1 MSASLPYR
9 ANADFLESK
18 YIDWK
23 KDPASVEPL
32 WSSFFEGFELGM
44 AKLAAQPAKGAE
56 GTLSEKTLSF
66 RMRVTNAMHHFRAS
80 ATPPRIS
87 IRSARRGRTSPSLS
101 LAGLGFT
108 DDELEEDVQTH
119 MFRGGQPMKL
129 KTMLSE
135 LRRIYCGKTGFEFW
149 HINNPE
155 VRAWLLDRIEVTE
168 ARNRPRRSRSMPCAG
183 CWRRKASSASCIAV
197 SSGRSASPWKVASP
211 CSWRWRPSSKACQP
225 TAAKKS
231 CWAWPTAA
239 VSACWRISC
248 ASRWSSLLRV
258 QRELCAK
265 HGQRRWRREVSPRL

>member
-66 RMRVTNAMHHFRAS
+66 RMRVTNAIHHFRALGHTAS
-80 ATPPRIS
+80 HLDPLSTQGPDIA
-87 IRSARRGRTSPSLS
+87 SLS

-168 ARNRPRRSRSMPCAG
+168 APKP
-183 CWRRKASSASCIAV
+183 
-197 SSGRSASPWKVASP
+197 
-211 CSWRWRPSSKACQP
+211 
-225 TAAKKS
+225 AAKK
-231 CWAWPTAA
+231 
-239 VSACWRISC
+239 
-248 ASRWSSLLRV
+248 
-258 QRELCAK
+258 K
-265 HGQRRWRREVSPRL
+265 

>member
-18 YIDWK
+18 YTDWK

-44 AKLAAQPAKGAE
+44 AKLAAQPAKGTE

-66 RMRVTNAMHHFRAS
+66 RMRVTNAIHHFRALGHTAAHLDPLS
-80 ATPPRIS
+80 AQGPDI
-87 IRSARRGRTSPSLS
+87 ASLS

-119 MFRGGQPMKL
+119 LFRGGQPMKL
-129 KTMLSE
+129 KTMLGE

-155 VRAWLLDRIEVTE
+155 VRAWLLDRVEVTE
-168 ARNRPRRSRSMPCAG
+168 APKPAAKEQVDALRWLLEN
-183 CWRRKASSASCIAV
+183 I
-197 SSGRSASPWKVASP
+197 SGRCPEGSARQA
-211 CSWRWRPSSKACQP
+211 
-225 TAAKKS
+225 
-231 CWAWPTAA
+231 
-239 VSACWRISC
+239 
-248 ASRWSSLLRV
+248 
-258 QRELCAK
+258 
-265 HGQRRWRREVSPRL
+265 GQE